1 MNYLKALLLISISSS
16 LTANQCYELSSEENK
31 FINQLIN
38 KMTVEDKVGQVVQG
52 DLDFVTPR
60 DLERYRLGS
69 VLNGGNTSPNKN
81 QYASADEWKELSK
94 AFYELWTTVLS
105 VVILL
110 RIHLLGK
117 NYEQHLALW
126 AY

>member
-1 MNYLKALLLISISSS
+1 ML
-16 LTANQCYELSSEENK
+16 NK
-31 FINQLIN
+31 FMRLQCIQLYLL
-38 KMTVEDKVGQVVQG
+38 DLFDVGSNSSIWIRIAAT
-52 DLDFVTPR
+52 LVTF
-60 DLERYRLGS
+60 LGA
-69 VLNGGNTSPNKN
+69 N
-81 QYASADEWKELSK
+81 
-94 AFYELWTTVLS
+94 LWITVLS

>member
-1 MNYLKALLLISISSS
+1 MRLHCMQLYLLDLFDGRSNCRIWVTLLAHHVTFLG
-16 LTANQCYELSSEENK
+16 AN
-31 FINQLIN
+31 
-38 KMTVEDKVGQVVQG
+38 
-52 DLDFVTPR
+52 
-60 DLERYRLGS
+60 
-69 VLNGGNTSPNKN
+69 
-81 QYASADEWKELSK
+81 
-94 AFYELWTTVLS
+94 LWTTVLS

>member
-1 MNYLKALLLISISSS
+1 ML
-16 LTANQCYELSSEENK
+16 NK
-31 FINQLIN
+31 FMRLHCMQLYLL
-38 KMTVEDKVGQVVQG
+38 
-52 DLDFVTPR
+52 DLFNRGSNSQTWVTI
-60 DLERYRLGS
+60 LAHHVTFLGT
-69 VLNGGNTSPNKN
+69 N
-81 QYASADEWKELSK
+81 
-94 AFYELWTTVLS
+94 LWTTVLS

>member
-1 MNYLKALLLISISSS
+1 MRLHCMQLYLLDLFDGGSNSRTWVTILARHVIFLG
-16 LTANQCYELSSEENK
+16 AN
-31 FINQLIN
+31 F
-38 KMTVEDKVGQVVQG
+38 
-52 DLDFVTPR
+52 
-60 DLERYRLGS
+60 
-69 VLNGGNTSPNKN
+69 
-81 QYASADEWKELSK
+81 
-94 AFYELWTTVLS
+94 WTIVLS

>member
-1 MNYLKALLLISISSS
+1 ML
-16 LTANQCYELSSEENK
+16 NK
-31 FINQLIN
+31 FMRLHCMQLYLL
-38 KMTVEDKVGQVVQG
+38 
-52 DLDFVTPR
+52 DLFNRGSNSQTWVTI
-60 DLERYRLGS
+60 LAHHVTFLGA
-69 VLNGGNTSPNKN
+69 N
-81 QYASADEWKELSK
+81 
-94 AFYELWTTVLS
+94 LWTTVLS

>member
-1 MNYLKALLLISISSS
+1 ML
-16 LTANQCYELSSEENK
+16 NK
-31 FINQLIN
+31 FMRLQCMQLYLL
-38 KMTVEDKVGQVVQG
+38 
-52 DLDFVTPR
+52 DLFDGGSTFEKWVTM
-60 DLERYRLGS
+60 LANHVAFLGA
-69 VLNGGNTSPNKN
+69 N
-81 QYASADEWKELSK
+81 
-94 AFYELWTTVLS
+94 FWTIVLS

>member
-1 MNYLKALLLISISSS
+1 ML
-16 LTANQCYELSSEENK
+16 NK
-31 FINQLIN
+31 FMRLHCMQLYLL
-38 KMTVEDKVGQVVQG
+38 
-52 DLDFVTPR
+52 DLFNRGSNSQTWVTI
-60 DLERYRLGS
+60 LAHYVTFLGA
-69 VLNGGNTSPNKN
+69 N
-81 QYASADEWKELSK
+81 
-94 AFYELWTTVLS
+94 LWTTVLS

>member
-1 MNYLKALLLISISSS
+1 MRLHCMQLYLLDLFDGGSNSPTWVKILAHHVMFLGANFWSI
-16 LTANQCYELSSEENK
+16 
-31 FINQLIN
+31 
-38 KMTVEDKVGQVVQG
+38 VPG
-52 DLDFVTPR
+52 
-60 DLERYRLGS
+60 
-69 VLNGGNTSPNKN
+69 
-81 QYASADEWKELSK
+81 
-94 AFYELWTTVLS
+94 